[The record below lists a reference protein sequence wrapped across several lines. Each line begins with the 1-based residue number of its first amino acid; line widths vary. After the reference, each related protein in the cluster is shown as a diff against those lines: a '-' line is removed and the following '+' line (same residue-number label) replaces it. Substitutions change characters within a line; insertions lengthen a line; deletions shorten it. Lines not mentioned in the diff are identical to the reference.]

1 MCALSVSPVACLP
14 ECFLLKYK
22 VCILAVYQVSK
33 YVVHILTYLP
43 YTAVTRP
50 AVPAR
55 ATRTPPPAR
64 ANRAPVVSRAPRAP
78 RFL

>member
-33 YVVHILTYLP
+33 YIYLLTYRIP
-43 YTAVTRP
+43 Q
-50 AVPAR
+50 
-55 ATRTPPPAR
+55 
-64 ANRAPVVSRAPRAP
+64 
-78 RFL
+78 